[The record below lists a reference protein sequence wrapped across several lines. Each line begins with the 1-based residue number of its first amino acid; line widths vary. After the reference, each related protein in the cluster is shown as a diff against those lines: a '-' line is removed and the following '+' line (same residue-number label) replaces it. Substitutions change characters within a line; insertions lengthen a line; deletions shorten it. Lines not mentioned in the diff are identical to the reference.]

1 MMEYERPVCRF
12 IAVYED
18 HWEIR
23 EGTFEDM
30 CEVVNEISGCDFN
43 YANEKATS
51 IPGVWMLYQD
61 GCGDRD
67 WSKHEVFENTFS
79 GVFARPVE
87 MNFVL
92 FGFGDNYYDG
102 QYVYD
107 DDYRDVYWDYRS
119 LTDVEIAQCLR
130 LLERVA
136 LPERK
141 VFLGGS
147 QSCTALPEAVQ
158 SSLNC
163 WMRRHMAFLIGDSEG
178 ADQLMQKYL
187 HEKGYEK
194 VTVFVNGGDKVRCN
208 EGGWPVHH
216 CPSSAQTDSCE
227 LYSARDIR
235 MAEMADEAYMLWD
248 GESLGT
254 HENIVRMRQLGKEVT
269 VCREQAGWC
278 WEERCTDTYSSI
290 NDEKLQDELKRYSV
304 EESRVIRAAVRRCP
318 EAAKELHLK
327 KDEAFTL
334 ERLLPNVKP
343 DPDSP
348 LYQPFLSF
356 TDALAVIG
364 DEMVSRDPAL
374 PKPRYVLEKWTSKG
388 EFNLTFF
395 RNRDELYDLDPP
407 QDDYHMEQ
415 TARFEMEGDEV
426 VSFRLIKHE
435 KEKR

>member
-23 EGTFEDM
+23 EGTDLDM
-30 CEVVNEISGCDFN
+30 DDIVNEFCEWGCENDIDTN
-43 YANEKATS
+43 

-61 GCGDRD
+61 GDTSPTESR
-67 WSKHEVFENTFS
+67 HEYFWNPFS
-79 GVFARPVE
+79 EAVGWNAE

-92 FGFGDNYYDG
+92 FGFDGYDENGDL
-102 QYVYD
+102 VD
-107 DDYRDVYWDYRS
+107 DKWPYYRS
-119 LTDVEIAQCLR
+119 LTDEEIAQCVQR
-130 LLERVA
+130 LESVT

-147 QSCTALPEAVQ
+147 QTWTVLPVEVKNT
-158 SSLNC
+158 LDC
-163 WMRRHMAFLIGDSEG
+163 WMRRHIAFLIGDRKG

-194 VTVFVNGGDKVRCN
+194 VTVYVNSGDEVRCD
-208 EGGWPVHH
+208 EGGWGVAHVLSPAWPYSDEY
-216 CPSSAQTDSCE
+216 C
-227 LYSARDIR
+227 SARDIR
-235 MAEMADEAYMLWD
+235 MAEAADEAYLLWD
-248 GESLGT
+248 GNSIRT
-254 HENIVRMRQLGKEVT
+254 RENIIRMRQLGKDVT

-278 WEERCTDTYSSI
+278 WEEECTDTHSSLS
-290 NDEKLQDELKRYSV
+290 DECLQNELRRYSW
-304 EESRVIRAAVRRCP
+304 EENTVINAAILRLAR
-318 EAAKELHLK
+318 EAEKELHLK

-334 ERLLPNVKP
+334 ERLLPNAKP

-348 LYQPFLSF
+348 LYRPFLSF

-415 TARFEMEGDEV
+415 TARFELEGDEI
-426 VSFRLIKHE
+426 VSFRLINRGK
-435 KEKR
+435 KKK